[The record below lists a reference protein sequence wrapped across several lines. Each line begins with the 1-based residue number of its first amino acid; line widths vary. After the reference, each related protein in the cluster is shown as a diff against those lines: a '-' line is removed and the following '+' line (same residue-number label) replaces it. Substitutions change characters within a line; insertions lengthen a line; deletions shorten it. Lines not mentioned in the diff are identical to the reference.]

1 MSEAIRIALVGGSG
15 LVGSEVIKLCV
26 GREDV
31 RLAAIARSELALPP
45 GARMEVFVAD
55 PANWGEVIEALRPTA
70 VISALGTTW
79 KKAGKD
85 EAAFRAVDQELVL
98 AVARAAKDHGVE
110 RFVSVSSTGADPHSK
125 TFYLRVKGETD
136 RELAKIGFGRLD
148 VLRPGLLRGKRG
160 GERRV
165 GERLGIVLSPLVNP
179 LLVGKWRTYRAISAE
194 TVARAVLGCAL
205 RPARGRFV
213 HDNDAILRAARGL
226 PEPLRD

>member
-1 MSEAIRIALVGGSG
+1 MSEPIRIALVGASG
-15 LVGSEVIKLCV
+15 LIGSEVIRLCV

-31 RLAAIARSELALPP
+31 RLTAIARSELALPP

-55 PANWGEVIEALRPTA
+55 PANWGEVIEALSPTA
-70 VISALGTTW
+70 VICALGTTW
-79 KKAGKD
+79 KKTGKD

-98 AVARAAKDHGVE
+98 AVARAAKAHGVG
-110 RFVSVSSTGADPHSK
+110 RFVSVSSTGADPHAK

-165 GERLGIVLSPLVNP
+165 GERLGILLSPLVNP
-179 LLVGKWRTYRAISAE
+179 LLVGQWRTYRAINAE
-194 TVARAVLGCAL
+194 IVARAALGCAL

-226 PEPLRD
+226 AQPLGD